1 MLREV
6 ERYLLKRI
14 LYLDLKVYTVICVK
28 KLVSNISYISY
39 LFRSIDKGLYL
50 Y

>member
-14 LYLDLKVYTVICVK
+14 LYLDITVYTAIRVQTF
-28 KLVSNISYISY
+28 LSNTLYISY
-39 LFRSIDKGLYL
+39 LFRSIDRGLYL